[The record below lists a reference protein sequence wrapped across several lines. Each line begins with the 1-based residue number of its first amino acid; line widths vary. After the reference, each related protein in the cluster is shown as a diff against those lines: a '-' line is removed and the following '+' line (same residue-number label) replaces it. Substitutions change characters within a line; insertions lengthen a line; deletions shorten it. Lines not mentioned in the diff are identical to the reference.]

1 MMQDR
6 RMLMSF
12 LIGGIGTSLDLYKD
26 NSPNDYLVIAKYS
39 PICPPDMAMVVE
51 VVQCSHR

>member
-6 RMLMSF
+6 RTLMSF

-26 NSPNDYLVIAKYS
+26 NSPNDCLVIAKYS
-39 PICPPDMAMVVE
+39 PIRPPDMAKVVG
-51 VVQCSHR
+51 VVQCSH